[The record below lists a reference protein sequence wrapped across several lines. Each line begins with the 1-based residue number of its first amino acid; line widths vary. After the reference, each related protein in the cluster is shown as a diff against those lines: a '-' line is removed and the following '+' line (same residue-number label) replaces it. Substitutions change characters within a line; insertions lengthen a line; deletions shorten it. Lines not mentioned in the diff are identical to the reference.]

1 MSAHTFYIISLL
13 AYIIVVLG
21 TATVVVL
28 ENRQPAKTIA
38 WLIVLAGIPIVGL
51 IFFYFFGQDERRRHT
66 LNRGQYADIVR
77 RMRSVAI
84 ASEEKALP
92 SHFAPLTR
100 MLEENDGTPA
110 TGGNRLHLYMSG
122 AEFIEDLT
130 DVISKA
136 QHHVH
141 IEMFII
147 EPDSVGRSIRDALID
162 CARRGVEVRF
172 LYDDVGCWNVP
183 SRFFKEMEDAGV
195 LVGNFMPVRC
205 PKLTRRMNYRDH
217 RKICIIDGQTGYI
230 GGMNLAERYVQ
241 VAPHPWVDAQLR
253 VEGPAVAAL
262 QRTFLSDWHFAT
274 GRIRSEE
281 SYFPT
286 PHPVGE
292 DGMIVQMVT
301 SSPISSFPEIMF
313 AVTWL
318 AQNSRKYLY
327 MQTPYFMPT
336 DSVLQ
341 ALQTAAMA
349 GVDVRLML
357 PVKPDVFWL
366 RWANDGYFDDV
377 LSAGIRVFLYSEG
390 FLHAK
395 TLVTDDEC
403 LTIGSANMDFRSYEN
418 NFEANAIVYDR
429 EMAVSMRET
438 FLKLQSVCE
447 EVNLEEWKKRP
458 LWRKYLESHT
468 RILSPLL

>member
-1 MSAHTFYIISLL
+1 MSAHTFYIISIL
-13 AYIIVVLG
+13 AYIVVVIS

-38 WLIVLAGIPIVGL
+38 WLIVLAGVPIVGL
-51 IFFYFFGQDERRRHT
+51 VFFYFFGQDERRRHT
-66 LNRGQYADIVR
+66 LSRGQYADIVR
-77 RMRSVAI
+77 RMRSVART
-84 ASEEKALP
+84 SETGALP
-92 SHFAPLTR
+92 EHYAPLTR
-100 MLEENDGTPA
+100 MLEANDGSPA
-110 TGGNRLHLYMSG
+110 TGGNALRVFTSG
-122 AEFIEDLT
+122 AEFVGDL
-130 DVISKA
+130 VERIGAA

-141 IEMFII
+141 VEMFII
-147 EPDSVGRSIRDALID
+147 EDDAVGRSVRDALMQ
-162 CARRGVEVRF
+162 CAQRGVEVRF
-172 LYDDVGCWNVP
+172 LYDDVGCWNVRN
-183 SRFFKEMEDAGV
+183 SFFAEMEAAGV
-195 LVGNFMPVRC
+195 VVGNFMPVRF

-217 RKICIIDGQTGYI
+217 RKICIIDGQVGYI

-241 VAPHPWVDAQLR
+241 EAPHPWQDAQLR

-262 QRTFLSDWHFAT
+262 QRTFLSDWLFAT
-274 GRIRSEE
+274 GRVRSEQT
-281 SYFPT
+281 YFPT
-286 PHPVGE
+286 PRTTAG
-292 DGMIVQMVT
+292 GKMVQIVT
-301 SSPISSFPEIMF
+301 SSPISPFPEIMF

-318 AQNSRKYLY
+318 AQNARRYLY

-336 DSVLQ
+336 DAVLQ

-377 LSAGIRVFLYSEG
+377 LAAGIRVFLYAEG

-429 EMAVSMRET
+429 DMAVTMREK
-438 FLKLQSVCE
+438 FLQLQGSCE
-447 EVNLEEWKKRP
+447 EVHLDEWKKRP